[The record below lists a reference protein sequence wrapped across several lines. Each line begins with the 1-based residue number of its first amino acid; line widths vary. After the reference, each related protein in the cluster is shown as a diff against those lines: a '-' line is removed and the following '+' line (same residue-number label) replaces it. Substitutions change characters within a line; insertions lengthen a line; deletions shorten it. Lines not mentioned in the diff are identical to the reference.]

1 MTPARIPRPP
11 RQQYVAMLCVTFIV
25 AAAYAEQPGA
35 QSATIDTDDE
45 REQRLEAMQQ
55 IAEAITVEAR
65 ENGDWREVEL
75 IEGPRFRFSNPETP
89 CYDAT
94 VWIWGTRGR
103 PIALLTL
110 SAEREQVDDPGYWAY
125 ELTSLSPAELRASS
139 PDGWRWTPQK
149 AGLNF
154 EPFPDAPSVAD
165 NPGQRLRQMKAL
177 ARRFD
182 SYGIYPVNRR
192 VPMRVLPTPLLRY
205 EDEDAGIRDGALFV
219 LAGGTDPEALLV
231 IELSAT
237 GSGDPLW
244 QFAINRVSSGELHVS
259 LDGREIWSC
268 SRRDDVGQR
277 SPYCLFHRPMETA
290 QDQ

>member
-1 MTPARIPRPP
+1 MIPARVPRPP

-35 QSATIDTDDE
+35 IDADDE
-45 REQRLEAMQQ
+45 REQRLQSMQQ

-65 ENGDWREVEL
+65 ESGGLRKVEL

-94 VWIWGTRGR
+94 VWIWGVRGR
-103 PIALLTL
+103 PVALLTL

-125 ELTSLSPAELRASS
+125 ELTSLSPAELRATS
-139 PDGWRWTPQK
+139 PEGWRWTPQQ

-154 EPFPDAPSVAD
+154 EPFPDAPPAAD
-165 NPGQRLRQMKAL
+165 TPAQRLRQMKAL
-177 ARRFD
+177 ARRFEA
-182 SYGIYPVNRR
+182 YGIYPVDRR

-205 EDEDAGIRDGALFV
+205 NDEDAGIRDGALFV
-219 LAGGTDPEALLV
+219 LAGGTDPEALLA

-237 GSGDPLW
+237 GSGEPLW
-244 QFAINRVSSGELHVS
+244 RFALNRVSSGELHVS

-268 SRRDDVGQR
+268 SRRVDVGQR
-277 SPYCLFHRPMETA
+277 SPYCLFHRPMQA
-290 QDQ
+290 PPRQ